1 VPKLED
7 RIINVLEKIV
17 ATICVVSMVVVLFL
31 QVFTRYVLRAPLYW
45 SEELARIILIW
56 SVFLGAD
63 LSFRSGTHMRI
74 NILSKKLPKPLR
86 MVSNIIA
93 KITVTAFSVVLIFH
107 GLSLS
112 KRMMRIIA
120 PATGIP
126 IGLVDLIIPIFAF
139 LTIIIVW
146 MHPTR
151 EL

>member
-1 VPKLED
+1 MPKLED

-93 KITVTAFSVVLIFH
+93 KITVTAFSAVLIFH

-112 KRMMRIIA
+112 TRMMRIIA

-139 LTIIIVW
+139 LTIIIIW